1 MATQFSTIDGL
12 KRAAKK
18 VKRDTGMTHARA
30 LDHVARAGGFHNF
43 IHASRNIVE
52 AALAPRFAVI
62 VSQYWFERER
72 RLRGTERLVVHLSQ
86 PLTELVRPHQL
97 KGYLGGSRLLGEDSL
112 DGYDRGED
120 QDHARKLACRLAR
133 ALQFMD
139 ATGLKP
145 SEGKRFYP
153 KSSWY
158 NRPPG
163 VDHDHGWYDPQTRT
177 YLFTDEPYGV
187 GLETARERADW
198 CERHE
203 FDIFKSKRAS
213 VYGYGTELYLIA
225 KRGTPIDLIAL
236 LARLDASTPPISEK
250 DWDRHTV
257 R

>member
-18 VKRDTGMTHARA
+18 AKRDLGMTHTQA

-43 IHASRNIVE
+43 IHATRTIADASP
-52 AALAPRFAVI
+52 PRFPVI
-62 VSQYWFERER
+62 VSQYWFDRESR
-72 RLRGTERLVVHLSQ
+72 ARGTERLVVHLSQ
-86 PLTELVRPHQL
+86 PLTTLVRPHQL
-97 KGYLGGSRLLGEDSL
+97 KGYLGGSKIIGEDHL

-120 QDHARKLACRLAR
+120 QDHARNLACRLAR

-145 SEGKRFYP
+145 SSGKRFYP
-153 KSSWY
+153 KGSWY

-163 VDHDHGWYDPQTRT
+163 VDHDHGWFEPETKT

-187 GLETARERADW
+187 GPETARQRADW
-198 CERHE
+198 CELHDFE
-203 FDIFKSKRAS
+203 ILKSERMS

-225 KRGTPIDLIAL
+225 KRGTTLDLAGL
-236 LARLDASTPPISEK
+236 LARLEASPPPISDKE
-250 DWDRHTV
+250 WDRHAAP
-257 R
+257 